1 MQICSYLRIPKHVQ
15 GLVELVILLI
25 AAGDGFS
32 GWASLNDTVMGG
44 RSSGACSV
52 GNDGLLM
59 QAEVVAEGGGFV
71 SCRSPR
77 WSPPLDLSAAGAIEL
92 VLQGDGRRYKF
103 AVASS
108 DLAGKLADLVPGGL
122 RWVRDFDTQP
132 TGTTTVR
139 IPFADLLPTL
149 RANPVS
155 IPLRFDPS
163 RVVQMQILHSR
174 FAEDGSENNGFRP
187 GPLRLLVQKLE
198 AVP

>member
-71 SCRSPR
+71 SCRSPAGTR
-77 WSPPLDLSAAGAIEL
+77 RSIYRQQGRLSLCFRGMGADINSPLP
-92 VLQGDGRRYKF
+92 VLIW
-103 AVASS
+103 
-108 DLAGKLADLVPGGL
+108 P
-122 RWVRDFDTQP
+122 
-132 TGTTTVR
+132 
-139 IPFADLLPTL
+139 
-149 RANPVS
+149 
-155 IPLRFDPS
+155 
-163 RVVQMQILHSR
+163 
-174 FAEDGSENNGFRP
+174 EN
-187 GPLRLLVQKLE
+187 
-198 AVP
+198 